1 MGGSAGPGWGRPDN
15 PGLPSAP
22 PMLAS
27 LMRTYFAFIV
37 RAGSLT
43 FFSAA
48 LGACGSVIVIDTPGG
63 GGGSAGASTLTT
75 TTTTTTT
82 SPPLP
87 QPSVRLAQGWMPCCL
102 KNAPGTVTCY
112 HPPEGS
118 NWVPGPADLPG
129 ITDATAVATAD
140 EVSCVLHAGGA
151 VSCWGWSHEGQLGL
165 AVPIGESSEVPI
177 VLPSV
182 SLVKIATGHHV
193 VCGIEPSAQAVCW
206 GSGYDGPL
214 GDPAVWQSQAP
225 VPVVGIADAVDIGVF
240 IHHACAVRAGGSV
253 WCWGTGEA
261 PSQISGISSAV
272 SLSVGDPSAC
282 AVLAGG
288 KVVCWTP
295 GEAGLLTVPGIEDA
309 AQVSVSWNR
318 ACARRAGGSVA
329 CWYGGPAEQGELDEV
344 PIDDAVD
351 ITTLRDSKG
360 VCAIR
365 ATGEAVCWK
374 PYQGSAWPFPG

>member
-1 MGGSAGPGWGRPDN
+1 
-15 PGLPSAP
+15 
-22 PMLAS
+22 
-27 LMRTYFAFIV
+27 MRTFFAFIV

-43 FFSAA
+43 FFAA
-48 LGACGSVIVIDTPGG
+48 APGACGSVIVIDTPGG

-75 TTTTTTT
+75 TTLTTTTTTT

-87 QPSVRLAQGWMPCCL
+87 EPGVRLAQGEKPWCL

-112 HPPEGS
+112 HPPDGS

-129 ITDATAVATAD
+129 ITDATAVATAGA
-140 EVSCVLHAGGA
+140 VNCVLHAGGA
-151 VSCWGWSHEGQLGL
+151 VSCWGFSSNGELGL
-165 AVPIGESSEVPI
+165 ALPIGEGSEVPI
-177 VLPSV
+177 VLPGV
-182 SLVKIATGHHV
+182 SLVKISTGHHV
-193 VCGIEPSAQAVCW
+193 VCGVEPSGQAVCW
-206 GSGYDGPL
+206 GGGSTGPL
-214 GDPAVWQSQAP
+214 GDPAVMKSQAP

-240 IHHACAVRAGGSV
+240 YLHACAVRAGGSV
-253 WCWGTGEA
+253 WCWGVGEA
-261 PSQISGISSAV
+261 PSQIPGISSAV
-272 SLSVGDPSAC
+272 SLSVGEPGAC

-295 GEAGLLTVPGIEDA
+295 GEAGLVTVPGIEDA
-309 AQVSVSWNR
+309 AQVSVSWKR
-318 ACARRAGGSVA
+318 VCARRVGGSVA
-329 CWYGGPAEQGELDEV
+329 CWYGGPEEQGELDEV

-351 ITTLRDSKG
+351 ITTVANTNG